1 MKVSGDAIA
10 RAKAA
15 SKATRRKAVPF
26 ILQYSRSDLSVD
38 VEVEG
43 KTVGDVAG
51 ALKRV
56 RDRKTICY

>member
-26 ILQYSRSDLSVD
+26 IFQYSRSDLSVD

-43 KTVGDVAG
+43 KTEGDVAG
-51 ALKRV
+51 GLKREGS
-56 RDRKTICY
+56 